1 MQAFFNPPPANLH
14 SYLRVP
20 DQQRTRVENP
30 SPPGLELSFAST
42 VSLHSLPGS
51 TKGSTKH
58 LEDMARSDVVP
69 MDISPE
75 PSRFIH
81 QFGGTS
87 LDKTKHPHVST
98 SFARLFGRDL
108 SNESPL
114 NPYIASSPEPPAAH
128 GGHTQSIGLS
138 LQSEHKLESA
148 RLHSARDSSGVHEHA
163 PSSPDA
169 MDVDTSFTEALT
181 FPPKPDSS
189 PSAPFTATSAVSNFQ
204 NIFYDPSSPGCARDD
219 LYESK
224 KRRSASP
231 EGTPEPVHG
240 RRRAGTVSVF
250 GSSSPAVDSSPS
262 VLKLERMA
270 NLSKKPMLSGLGIPS
285 HDNAKH
291 LRKPIMSALVPPS
304 DVALLAP
311 PPPRGSSQEERM
323 SATQE
328 HSTVLPPP
336 RRAFSAM
343 LPEHRLGARPSGE
356 SPSERNE
363 ECFPALAYAQR
374 HKVRTIRRR
383 DGTDDFRSLTGATA
397 MVVRDQESPRAR
409 MVPQWG
415 VGLGGFGD
423 NEAFGKILPCHRV
436 REDGLMRINCKTLN
450 DVLDGVFKSRIV
462 SYQVID
468 CRFDYEYN
476 GGHVPG
482 AMNINTTT
490 QLEEYFLGATANKPV
505 PSVSGEGGPKHIL
518 IFHCEFSAKRA
529 PTFAKHLR
537 SKDRSVNNHSYPRVH
552 FPEVYILE
560 GGYCQY
566 FKESGARCEP
576 SGYVRMDDPYHA
588 ASRKED
594 LDQFRKAKF
603 GRTKSYAYGDA
614 MGITALKASK
624 RNPGAVQP
632 LFAATSVAHSHRE
645 INDNGLRAVPE
656 DPYILPSEDEETDI
670 GDSPCP
676 PPSKNPGIKAK
687 KLGLGGTRGP
697 LMRAETYGPSRF
709 ESAR

>member
-1 MQAFFNPPPANLH
+1 DL
-14 SYLRVP
+14 
-20 DQQRTRVENP
+20 D
-30 SPPGLELSFAST
+30 LSFAST
-42 VSLHSLPGS
+42 VSLQSLPSS
-51 TKGSTKH
+51 TTKH
-58 LEDMARSDVVP
+58 VEDTAKSDVVP

-75 PSRFIH
+75 PSRFTR
-81 QFGGTS
+81 QFGGFS
-87 LDKTKHPHVST
+87 LEKTRHPHAST

-108 SNESPL
+108 SNEFPL
-114 NPYIASSPEPPAAH
+114 DPCIASSPELPAGH
-128 GGHTQSIGLS
+128 GGNSQCIGLS
-138 LQSEHKLESA
+138 LQSEHKSYSA
-148 RLHSARDSSGVHEHA
+148 QPQSVRDPSGPEHA

-169 MDVDTSFTEALT
+169 MDIDTSFT

-189 PSAPFTATSAVSNFQ
+189 PSVPFIAVPAESNFQ

-219 LYESK
+219 LYESQ

-231 EGTPEPVHG
+231 ERTPEPAQG
-240 RRRAGTVSVF
+240 RRRAGTISVF
-250 GSSSPAVDSSPS
+250 DGSSPVADSSPS
-262 VLKLERMA
+262 VLKLERIA
-270 NLSKKPMLSGLGIPS
+270 NLSKKPMLSGLGMPS
-285 HDNAKH
+285 HDNPKYP
-291 LRKPIMSALVPPS
+291 RKPILSALVPPS
-304 DVALLAP
+304 DAAQFGP
-311 PPPRGSSQEERM
+311 PPTSRDEEHM
-323 SATQE
+323 SAMQDHNTA
-328 HSTVLPPP
+328 LPPP

-343 LPEHRLGARPSGE
+343 LPEHKLGAHPSGE
-356 SPSERNE
+356 SRSNREE
-363 ECFPALAYAQR
+363 ECSPALAYAQR

-397 MVVRDQESPRAR
+397 MVVRDKESPRT
-409 MVPQWG
+409 VPQWG

-423 NEAFGKILPCHRV
+423 NEAFGKVLPCHRV

-450 DVLDGVFKSRIV
+450 DVLDGVFISQIA

-482 AMNINTTT
+482 AININTTT
-490 QLEEYFLGATANKPV
+490 QLEEYFLGATTNKPV

-537 SKDRSVNNHSYPRVH
+537 SKDRAVNNHNYPRVH

-566 FKESGARCEP
+566 FRESGVRCEP

-603 GRTKSYAYGDA
+603 GRTKSYAYGEA
-614 MGITALKASK
+614 MGITALKGSK

-632 LFAATSVAHSHRE
+632 LFAATSVVHSHRE
-645 INDNGLRAVPE
+645 SRDNGLRAVPE
-656 DPYILPSEDEETDI
+656 DPYIMPSEDEETDI

-709 ESAR
+709 

>member
-1 MQAFFNPPPANLH
+1 MQAFFNPPPANLR

-20 DQQRTRVENP
+20 DQRTRVENP
-30 SPPGLELSFAST
+30 SQPGLELSFAST

-58 LEDMARSDVVP
+58 LEDMAKSDVVP

-87 LDKTKHPHVST
+87 LDKTKHPHAST

-148 RLHSARDSSGVHEHA
+148 RLQSARDSSGVHEHA

-169 MDVDTSFTEALT
+169 MD
-181 FPPKPDSS
+181 P
-189 PSAPFTATSAVSNFQ
+189 PFTDASAVSNFQ
-204 NIFYDPSSPGCARDD
+204 NMFYDPSSPGCARDD

-231 EGTPEPVHG
+231 EGTPEPAHG

-311 PPPRGSSQEERM
+311 PPPRGSSQDEERM
-323 SATQE
+323 SAMQE
-328 HSTVLPPP
+328 HSTALPPP

-363 ECFPALAYAQR
+363 ECSPALAYAQR

-409 MVPQWG
+409 MAQWG

-436 REDGLMRINCKTLN
+436 REDGLMRINCKTSSSPEL
-450 DVLDGVFKSRIV
+450 SRTRSSTADLTTSIMAV
-462 SYQVID
+462 
-468 CRFDYEYN
+468 
-476 GGHVPG
+476 HVPG

-490 QLEEYFLGATANKPV
+490 QLEEYFLGATVNKPV
-505 PSVSGEGGPKHIL
+505 PSVSGEGGPKPIL

-656 DPYILPSEDEETDI
+656 DPYILPSED
-670 GDSPCP
+670 
-676 PPSKNPGIKAK
+676 
-687 KLGLGGTRGP
+687 
-697 LMRAETYGPSRF
+697 
-709 ESAR
+709 

>member
-1 MQAFFNPPPANLH
+1 MQAFSNPPPADPH
-14 SYLRVP
+14 SYLHAP
-20 DQQRTRVENP
+20 NQRTHQENP
-30 SPPGLELSFAST
+30 SPSDLELAFAST
-42 VSLHSLPGS
+42 VSLGS
-51 TKGSTKH
+51 TRH
-58 LEDMARSDVVP
+58 MEDIAKSDVVP

-75 PSRFIH
+75 PSRFTR
-81 QFGGTS
+81 QLGGFS
-87 LDKTKHPHVST
+87 LEKTRHPYAPT

-108 SNESPL
+108 SNEFSL
-114 NPYIASSPEPPAAH
+114 NPYIASSPELPPAH
-128 GGHTQSIGLS
+128 GGNTQCGPS
-138 LQSEHKLESA
+138 LHSEHKLDSA
-148 RLHSARDSSGVHEHA
+148 RPQSARESSGVLEHC

-169 MDVDTSFTEALT
+169 MDVDTSFT

-189 PSAPFTATSAVSNFQ
+189 PLIPLTAVPAVSSFQ
-204 NIFYDPSSPGCARDD
+204 NIFYDPSSPGCAHDD
-219 LYESK
+219 LYEST

-231 EGTPEPVHG
+231 ERTPEPAQG
-240 RRRAGTVSVF
+240 RRRAGTISVF
-250 GSSSPAVDSSPS
+250 DSSSPAVDSSPS
-262 VLKLERMA
+262 VLKLERIA

-285 HDNAKH
+285 HDNTKYP
-291 LRKPIMSALVPPS
+291 RKPVLSALVPPS
-304 DVALLAP
+304 DASQFGP
-311 PPPRGSSQEERM
+311 PPPLRDEERM
-323 SATQE
+323 TASQDHNTA
-328 HSTVLPPP
+328 LPPP

-343 LPEHRLGARPSGE
+343 LPEHKLGAHPSGD
-356 SPSERNE
+356 SPSIRDKD
-363 ECFPALAYAQR
+363 CSPALAYAQR

-397 MVVRDQESPRAR
+397 MVVRDKESPRAR

-415 VGLGGFGD
+415 VGLGSFGD

-436 REDGLMRINCKTLN
+436 REDGLMRINGKTLDN
-450 DVLDGVFKSRIV
+450 VLDGVFKSQIA

-482 AMNINTTT
+482 AININTTT
-490 QLEEYFLGATANKPV
+490 QLEEYFLGGTANKPV

-537 SKDRSVNNHSYPRVH
+537 SKDRAVNNHNYPRVH

-566 FKESGARCEP
+566 FRESGARCEP

-603 GRTKSYAYGDA
+603 GRTKSYAYGDT
-614 MGITALKASK
+614 MGIAALKAAK
-624 RNPGAVQP
+624 RNPGTVQP
-632 LFAATSVAHSHRE
+632 LFAATSVTHSHRE
-645 INDNGLRAVPE
+645 ISDSGLRAVPE
-656 DPYILPSEDEETDI
+656 DSYIMPSEDEETDI